1 MSLSRRSFVRTLGIQ
16 GAVAL
21 SWPAIS
27 SRGLEASREGP
38 PLRLVRGR
46 APPPIR
52 LDSNEN
58 PYGPPAEAFRAI
70 EAALSEANR
79 YPDDNERALLEAL
92 AKEHGV
98 KPENIV
104 LGAGSTESLRL
115 CVTAFTSRDRPLVTA
130 LPTFENPVRYAR
142 ALGIPAFEV
151 PVDATLGLDLDGMVY
166 AAAAQSAG
174 LVFFC
179 NPNNPTGTVHGA
191 AATRDFI
198 ARAHRLTPS
207 TVVLVDEAY
216 HEFVRDPSYASMIPL
231 ALENRRVVVART
243 FSKAYGMAGLR
254 LGYALGHAD
263 TMALLRP
270 FRLSNGANVL
280 ASAAGIAALGAR
292 VRLEEQRRLNRQA
305 IDLTRGFFR
314 RLGYT
319 VGPSDANFLF
329 FDVRQDVK
337 AFREA
342 CLARGVAV
350 GRPFPPFATYSRIS
364 MGTMEE
370 MRKALP
376 VFEEILSTRAQ

>member
-350 GRPFPPFATYSRIS
+350 GRPFPPFATHSRIS

>member
-280 ASAAGIAALGAR
+280 ASAAGVAALGAR